1 MRRKFKRNLNLNLW
15 EILICE
21 EKKSIPQSSVPPFVT
36 QVMDY
41 DECLEELGEFGP
53 WQITITLL
61 VWIPAVVD
69 GIMTLTRYIIIII
82 IIINNKV
89 KNLTPI
95 FTSSYTTLAPPAYRC
110 NIPGCEDKENF
121 TFYDFT
127 PELLFPSLANL
138 NGSDPPD
145 NPNYCDYFK
154 PNSTANGSC
163 LQVTSWGIC
172 SFH

>member
-82 IIINNKV
+82 TTIKV
-89 KNLTPI
+89 KNLTLI
-95 FTSSYTTLAPPAYRC
+95 FTSSYTTLKPPAYRC

-154 PNSTANGSC
+154 PSSAANGSC
-163 LQVTSWGIC
+163 LQVTSCGIYC
-172 SFH
+172 FH

>member
-1 MRRKFKRNLNLNLW
+1 MKRKFKRNLNIKLL

-21 EKKSIPQSSVPPFVT
+21 DKKSIPQSSVPPFVSR
-36 QVMDY
+36 VMDY

-82 IIINNKV
+82 TTIKV
-89 KNLTPI
+89 KNLTLI

-154 PNSTANGSC
+154 PSSSANGSC
-163 LQVTSWGIC
+163 LQVTSCGIYC
-172 SFH
+172 FH